1 MRSSTIPKNKF
12 RVSKVLIFVLLGLA
26 VFLTPDFGVAQEPY
40 RWTVPKQIP
49 DYFNFLEPPIMVAD
63 SNRTVHAF
71 NLENQDN
78 TYTIVYRQW
87 SIANGW
93 TLPVEVLLP
102 EFLGLAPSLLDVIL
116 DESGYINLI
125 YFAGG
130 RDSGSIFFTRSLA
143 VYADDAAEW
152 SKPEV
157 VTSDAGPLPS
167 GKIIELHN
175 SELAVVFS
183 GNRYGNGV
191 YETIFSSREGVW
203 TTPNLVHRSMTEDF
217 FPGGIDL
224 VYDPDG
230 YIHVVWDYSDDSG
243 LAKTTWYARRNI
255 GLGEWESIQE
265 LSHVDNDLEYSGQAS
280 IIKAEGILI
289 VVYYDD
295 FPPTRFIR
303 TSGDNGDTWSSEF
316 RPFPHRGGYG
326 NARLV
331 KDSRG
336 TIHMIIGNRIQ
347 SPEIHGM
354 WYSRFVDDTWLPLTP
369 ITSGL
374 ATDSYDPTQPR
385 AVVVQGNVLLAAW
398 SNDVRSEFRTGAW
411 YSYTFLDA
419 PELPVK
425 TLPESGPFES
435 PDEPNHKLA
444 TTVPTETSI
453 PVLPGRSAG
462 SSSTDRLDALS
473 GNPATLIFIGVFP
486 VMILVAG
493 ALVRRMR
500 HR

>member
-1 MRSSTIPKNKF
+1 MMFSTIPKKKILVF
-12 RVSKVLIFVLLGLA
+12 KVLIFVLLGLA
-26 VFLTPDFGVAQEPY
+26 VFFTPDFGVAQEPY
-40 RWTVPKQIP
+40 RWTVPKRIP
-49 DYFNFLEPPIMVAD
+49 DYFDYLDPPIMVAD
-63 SNRTVHAF
+63 NNRSVHAF

-93 TLPVEVLLP
+93 TIPVEVLLP

-130 RDSGSIFFTRSLA
+130 RDSGSIYFTRSLA
-143 VYADDAAEW
+143 VYAYDAAAW

-167 GKIIELHN
+167 GKIIELQN

-191 YETIFSSREGVW
+191 YETIFSSKEGVW
-203 TTPNLVHRSMTEDF
+203 TTPILVHRSKTEDF
-217 FPGGIDL
+217 FPGGINL
-224 VYDPDG
+224 AYDPDG
-230 YIHVVWDYSDDSG
+230 FIHAVWDYSDDSG
-243 LAKTTWYARRNI
+243 LAKTTWYGRRNI
-255 GLGEWESIQE
+255 DRGVWESIHE

-280 IIKAEGILI
+280 IIKGEGILI

-303 TSGDNGDTWSSEF
+303 TSHDNGDTWSSGI

-326 NARLV
+326 YARLV
-331 KDSRG
+331 MDSLG

-354 WYSRFVDDTWLPLTP
+354 WYSRFVEDIWLPLTP

-411 YSYTFLDA
+411 YSYTLLDA

-425 TLPESGPFES
+425 PLPERITFDA
-435 PDEPNHKLA
+435 PDEPDRNLA
-444 TTVPTETSI
+444 NTVPSETSTQ
-453 PVLPGRSAG
+453 VLVDRSAG
-462 SSSTDRLDALS
+462 SNSLDRLDSLS
-473 GNPATLIFIGVFP
+473 GNPASIIFIGVFP
-486 VMILVAG
+486 VMLLIAG

-500 HR
+500 QR